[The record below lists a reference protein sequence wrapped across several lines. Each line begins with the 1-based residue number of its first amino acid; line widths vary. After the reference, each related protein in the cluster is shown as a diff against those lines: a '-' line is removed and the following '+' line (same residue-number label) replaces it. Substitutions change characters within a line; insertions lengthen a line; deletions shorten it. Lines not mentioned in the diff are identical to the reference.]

1 MNNTELLTCFEAEE
15 RAVQAAL
22 QQYGVTRT
30 TRNRLRIEDFP
41 PIFRD
46 VGALEDDAL
55 CDAIRMHLD
64 AGEDPDATPHK
75 SGPTPVEKCFR
86 EAKFGAMRLL
96 IRAGAKIDW
105 SEDQVTIALGETPA
119 SLKICP
125 SAAFRFACRVGNLN
139 AAIAYVSVSEAG
151 RGKAQEAVIAAVYGR
166 ASNVVAWLL
175 EQGFDPNATTHYG
188 WSALNIAAWHD
199 DTATAEVL
207 LAAGAH
213 PFGQHDED
221 SSAVDRVSSH
231 EMRSLFVRYGVHPA
245 RFKYETSPEGVPLSF
260 LPAVT
265 LDQEDFDL
273 HRSARPGR
281 TNPERFLPP
290 FWHEQLRTGHYTAP
304 KEIAR
309 DEDRSKPIW
318 TFSRMGR
325 TVTPLPDGRLVL
337 IGGEY
342 EDDYDPDFC
351 IYADVTVL
359 DGKGG
364 VDHFIYPEDVFPPT
378 DFHSATLVDDQI
390 LLIGAFGYPE
400 RRQKDLT
407 PVLRLDLTNFSIQSI
422 KTTGDAP
429 GWIYDHRAALDGR
442 MIIVTGGK
450 TELGFHDNEETFL
463 LDLETMI
470 WRRADYVV
478 PLPE

>member
-1 MNNTELLTCFEAEE
+1 MNNTELLACFEAEE

-22 QQYGVTRT
+22 QQHGVTRPP
-30 TRNRLRIEDFP
+30 RNRVHIEDFP
-41 PIFRD
+41 PIVRD
-46 VGALEDDAL
+46 ALALADDAL
-55 CDAIRMHLD
+55 CDAIRMHLE
-64 AGEDPDATPHK
+64 AGEDPDAALHK
-75 SGPTPVEKCFR
+75 SDRTAVSICFSQG
-86 EAKFGAMRLL
+86 KFEAMRLL

-105 SEDQVTIALGETPA
+105 SEDQITIALGETPA

-139 AAIAYVSVSEAG
+139 AAIAFVSVSEAG
-151 RGKAQEAVIAAVYGR
+151 REKAQEAVIAAVHAR

-175 EQGFDPNATTHYG
+175 EQGFDPNAITHYG
-188 WSALNIAAWHD
+188 CSALEIAAWDD

-207 LAAGAH
+207 LAAGAD
-213 PFGQHDED
+213 PLGPHDKE
-221 SSAVDRVSSH
+221 STAAERASSH

-245 RFKYETSPEGVPLSF
+245 RFKYETNPEGVPLSF
-260 LPAVT
+260 LPAVA
-265 LDQEDFDL
+265 LDQEDFDS
-273 HRSARPGR
+273 HRSARAGR
-281 TNPERFLPP
+281 ANPERFLPP
-290 FWHEQLRTGHYTAP
+290 FWYEQLRTGHYTAP

-325 TVTPLPDGRLVL
+325 SVTPLPDGRLVL

-378 DFHSATLVDDQI
+378 DFHTATLVGDHI

-407 PVLRLDLTNFSIQSI
+407 PVLRLDLANFSIQSVE
-422 KTTGDAP
+422 TTGDGP
-429 GWIYDHRAALDGR
+429 GWVYKHRATLDGHV
-442 MIIVTGGK
+442 IIVTGGK
-450 TELGFHDNEETFL
+450 TELGFHDNEETYL

-470 WRRADYVV
+470 WRRAD
-478 PLPE
+478 